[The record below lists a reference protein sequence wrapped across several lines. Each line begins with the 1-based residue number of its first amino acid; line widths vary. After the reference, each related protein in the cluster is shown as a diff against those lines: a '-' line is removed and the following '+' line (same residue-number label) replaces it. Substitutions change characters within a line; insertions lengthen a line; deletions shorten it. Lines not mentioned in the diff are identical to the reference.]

1 MDIHLKHKVFDG
13 CLNCRSTGVLSRSI
27 SVFFL
32 SRLEKVPRYFWY
44 RVSLFSVFSFSYVRN
59 TRLLRYRST
68 TDKTNLPAT
77 ACSKLPLL
85 RKTNNRDVVRQ
96 CATHKKKGHGDPGCT
111 DLWILWVFKFSVVN
125 TPVEIIT
132 VYTWWVYHADLLN
145 SGKIVALLC
154 ICWTLE
160 TRWQTAELFPLPNET
175 QHLDNF

>member
-1 MDIHLKHKVFDG
+1 MLWTKAVMEKGLYSHSFFTELPDIHVKHKVFHG

-68 TDKTNLPAT
+68 TDKTNLPAA

-132 VYTWWVYHADLLN
+132 VYSIPDEC
-145 SGKIVALLC
+145 IVRT
-154 ICWTLE
+154 IKFE
-160 TRWQTAELFPLPNET
+160 
-175 QHLDNF
+175 